1 MPKDTLGRE
10 RLRALAG
17 RTGAERQPHQ
27 PCWPIHTAVFAATLE
42 KNFRIPAVTRLECVG
57 AFPSPNGRRRW

>member
-17 RTGAERQPHQ
+17 RTGAELQPHQ
-27 PCWPIHTAVFAATLE
+27 PCWPIHTAVLAATLE
-42 KNFRIPAVTRLECVG
+42 KNFRIP
-57 AFPSPNGRRRW
+57 P